1 MREFFSLFVST
12 ATVAKTTTTIT
23 AATATTATALAATTT
38 ATVVEQQAWIIFKRF
53 EIYDGFAKEVAGGW
67 SFKILSGA
75 RKKIWLRI
83 GACPSI
89 ETRLLSKIYL
99 LLGALKRILRYLRRH
114 NLILFYTQLR
124 ANLN

>member
-23 AATATTATALAATTT
+23 ATTTAAATATTATALATTTT
-38 ATVVEQQAWIIFKRF
+38 ATAVEQQAWIIFKRF

-75 RKKIWLRI
+75 RK
-83 GACPSI
+83 
-89 ETRLLSKIYL
+89 
-99 LLGALKRILRYLRRH
+99 
-114 NLILFYTQLR
+114 
-124 ANLN
+124 

>member
-1 MREFFSLFVST
+1 MMAPQKRLLGVGALKFFQ
-12 ATVAKTTTTIT
+12 
-23 AATATTATALAATTT
+23 
-38 ATVVEQQAWIIFKRF
+38 EP
-53 EIYDGFAKEVAGGW
+53 EN
-67 SFKILSGA
+67 
-75 RKKIWLRI
+75 KIWLRI